1 MSFPSANR
9 PLAHR
14 SAFIVIGLMLFA
26 FVGAPLAGMA
36 GQTHHV
42 LEHENLHSELRGH
55 AALHD
60 HAGAGYAPMIGL
72 EDRGALELFHT
83 FMHEAQ
89 GNSNALL
96 PFEIVNTNM
105 SARQDSSTFEPYAPA
120 GLPLP
125 PPGIPFRPP
134 LAS

>member
-1 MSFPSANR
+1 
-9 PLAHR
+9 
-14 SAFIVIGLMLFA
+14 MLFA

-60 HAGAGYAPMIGL
+60 HAGAGAEPIIGL
-72 EDRGALELFHT
+72 EDQSALGLFHT

-89 GNSNALL
+89 GHTNVVL
-96 PFEIVNTNM
+96 PLEIVNPNI
-105 SARQDSSTFEPYAPA
+105 SARQDPSTFETFATA

>member
-1 MSFPSANR
+1 
-9 PLAHR
+9 
-14 SAFIVIGLMLFA
+14 MLFS
-26 FVGAPLAGMA
+26 FVGAPLVGMA
-36 GQTHHV
+36 GQTHHL
-42 LEHENLHSELRGH
+42 LEHDDQHAKMSGH

-60 HAGAGYAPMIGL
+60 HVGVGTDGPVFGSEDQSAFGL
-72 EDRGALELFHT
+72 LHT

-89 GNSNALL
+89 GSSNAVL
-96 PFEIVNTNM
+96 PFAIVNATM
-105 SARQDSSTFEPYAPA
+105 STRQDPSTFEPYAAA